1 MALGHGPT
9 VVTDGL
15 VLALDAGDTNS
26 YPGSGTTW
34 TDLSG
39 NGNNG
44 TLTNGPTYDS
54 ANVGSLS
61 FDGTNDYVSLV
72 DNLGDP
78 QQFTVEFWAYPTQ
91 LNFDSNNNYRRIFIP
106 GGASTNGAHSVL
118 IEQGGNISFRV
129 PGGTT
134 NNMQGS
140 GYSGTN
146 EWGHVVCTYDQ
157 SNKKIYFNGILR
169 STVAEA
175 SVTVDFGSPQIV
187 DPNSQ
192 TFKGNISN
200 FRIYNRAL
208 TASEI
213 QQNFNAL
220 RGRFGI

>member
-1 MALGHGPT
+1 MALVHSLRT
-9 VVTDGL
+9 VTDGL
-15 VLALDAGDTNS
+15 VLCLDAGNTKS
-26 YPGSGTTW
+26 YSGSGTTW
-34 TDLSG
+34 NDLSG
-39 NGNNG
+39 NGNTG
-44 TLTNGPTYDS
+44 TLTNGPTYSSD
-54 ANVGSLS
+54 NGGSIF

-91 LNFDSNNNYRRIFIP
+91 LNFDSNNNYRRIFRV
-106 GGASTNGAHSVL
+106 GTASNVIL

-129 PGGTT
+129 PGGTS

-146 EWGHVVCTYDQ
+146 EWGYVVCTYDQ
-157 SNKKIYFNGILR
+157 SNKKIYFNGSLK
-169 STVAEA
+169 TTTAE
-175 SVTVDFGSPQIV
+175 SGVTVDFGSPQIV

-213 QQNFNAL
+213 QQNFDAL

>member
-1 MALGHGPT
+1 MALAHSPKII
-9 VVTDGL
+9 TDGL
-15 VLALDAGDTNS
+15 VLCLDAGNTKS
-26 YPGSGTTW
+26 YSGSGTTW
-34 TDLSG
+34 NDLSG
-39 NGNNG
+39 NGNTG
-44 TLTNGPTYDS
+44 TLTNGPTYSSD
-54 ANVGSLS
+54 NGGSIF

-78 QQFTVEFWAYPTQ
+78 QQFTIEFWAYPTQ

-106 GGASTNGAHSVL
+106 SGASTNGNNSVL
-118 IEQGGNISFRV
+118 IEQSGYISFRV
-129 PGGTT
+129 PGGTA

-146 EWGHVVCTYDQ
+146 EWGYAVCTYDQ
-157 SNKKIYFNGILR
+157 SNKKIYFNGSLKN
-169 STVAEA
+169 TVAE
-175 SVTVDFGSPQIV
+175 SGVTVDFGSPQIV

-220 RGRFGI
+220 KGRFGI